1 MLDYQKTGTEFL
13 GPLASNPL
21 LDAYLCSVIDYSV
34 YMILYMKFIWPADM
48 MKANDELGEF
58 LSHFSLNGIK
68 PRDDNQA

>member
-34 YMILYMKFIWPADM
+34 YMKFIWPADM
-48 MKANDELGEF
+48 MKANDEFGEF

-68 PRDDNQA
+68 SY